1 MFVQYLYVKVLAL
14 NKNQTPPPI
23 AYMSSSRTG
32 FELPKR
38 ENDATTADRR
48 NARRGKQAA
57 TFDDLYRIGG
67 ESLHQKSRAK
77 SRASHINF
85 LKDVNPLN
93 KENIRR
99 RIHKYYDEAQN
110 GKHKFSYRYLQSVLS
125 TMKAVYKTD
134 IFGKWELNLFVKN
147 LNKIYNKEN
156 KDKTFFT
163 SDGSE
168 QYDFS
173 GLVAKVNINKID
185 NLQESLSEL
194 IGANKNDIEKTELYT
209 EVDEHRIK
217 NYYHERLKIFL
228 ASPKTNRPTRHD
240 ELALLIVFMHYSP
253 KRINEIITL
262 TMEKTI
268 DLIWRQNTSI
278 KSKNG
283 GGTADIIVPIA
294 LSTYLQSFIDHKSE
308 SCTNLFE
315 FDYNALYY
323 LYTHELKDL
332 FGLKISR
339 LFHGYRNMFT
349 FKHISQNPSLVQQV
363 LDHRRFRTTAS
374 YAKKQENQL
383 KKENVYDKVKEYLNN
398 LMNENDLI

>member
-173 GLVAKVNINKID
+173 GLVGIN
-185 NLQESLSEL
+185 
-194 IGANKNDIEKTELYT
+194 
-209 EVDEHRIK
+209 R
-217 NYYHERLKIFL
+217 
-228 ASPKTNRPTRHD
+228 
-240 ELALLIVFMHYSP
+240 
-253 KRINEIITL
+253 
-262 TMEKTI
+262 
-268 DLIWRQNTSI
+268 
-278 KSKNG
+278 
-283 GGTADIIVPIA
+283 
-294 LSTYLQSFIDHKSE
+294 
-308 SCTNLFE
+308 C
-315 FDYNALYY
+315 
-323 LYTHELKDL
+323 
-332 FGLKISR
+332 
-339 LFHGYRNMFT
+339 
-349 FKHISQNPSLVQQV
+349 QQ
-363 LDHRRFRTTAS
+363 
-374 YAKKQENQL
+374 K
-383 KKENVYDKVKEYLNN
+383 
-398 LMNENDLI
+398 